1 MDQLIDQMRNKI
13 KIHINEFVVAC
24 RGLGSLRYA
33 IATQAT
39 LPWQPTG
46 GTMKRLSLT
55 LAICLAGTMSQ
66 AGEVAPKDVKFDDSG
81 AIAESLTGVAGDA
94 ANGAMIVGSKKKGNC
109 VACHAVTALADIPFH
124 GEIGPMLD
132 GAGERWSEAELRGLV
147 ANAKMTFEGTLMPAF
162 YKVDGF
168 IRPGDAYTGKAGTE
182 PLPPILT
189 AQEIEDVVAFL
200 ATLKEE

>member
-1 MDQLIDQMRNKI
+1 MDRQTDKMRNKR
-13 KIHINEFVVAC
+13 KIHINEFVVAS
-24 RGLGSLRYA
+24 GGFGGLRYA
-33 IATQAT
+33 IAKQAT
-39 LPWQPTG
+39 SVWQPTG

-55 LAICLAGTMSQ
+55 LAMCLAGTMSQ
-66 AGEVAPKDVKFDDSG
+66 AGEVAPKDVQYDEYG
-81 AIAESLTGVAGDA
+81 GIAESLTGVAGDA
-94 ANGAMIVGSKKKGNC
+94 ANGALIVGSKKKGNC
-109 VACHAVTALADIPFH
+109 VACHAVTALSDVPFH

-132 GAGERWSEAELRGLV
+132 GAGDRWSEAELRGLV
-147 ANAKMTFEGTLMPAF
+147 ANAKMTFEGTMMPAF

-168 IRPGDAYTGKAGTE
+168 IRPGDAYTGKAGAE